1 MICIRSTG
9 HGGVHVPPM
18 AGPVVGAAMDAF
30 KSASMDTFM
39 GSHGHDHERSLDR
52 RHGSING

>member
-1 MICIRSTG
+1 M
-9 HGGVHVPPM
+9 PPM